1 MSALC
6 VYVSTKR
13 QRKLATSAVDFPSEG
28 PLVFGNEWALCVRS
42 KSLSLALW
50 PATKSDGTFQKE
62 ACATF
67 SFLDLSKNRCCCE
80 KNKQSWVW
88 HWEPIVTLLRAPPV
102 FGMFTRL
109 LVSGQTDHVNAC
121 ELLFFPIFRFLPPTL
136 NTPQTAIN
144 DRQCNTECCALIY
157 KAKQTSHREE
167 YWQPEQSVTSL
178 FTEVNRNN
186 HSKSSWKALI
196 WSLPGGMCKIS
207 GLKSHKLQL

>member
-1 MSALC
+1 MDLGPAVHRNQNKFVTLQHLETVGVSPLRLC
-6 VYVSTKR
+6 QHKTPEETGDICCGLPFWR
-13 QRKLATSAVDFPSEG
+13 A
-28 PLVFGNEWALCVRS
+28 LVFGNEWALCVRS

-88 HWEPIVTLLRAPPV
+88 HWEPIVTLLRA
-102 FGMFTRL
+102 T
-109 LVSGQTDHVNAC
+109 
-121 ELLFFPIFRFLPPTL
+121 TL

-144 DRQCNTECCALIY
+144 DGQCNTECCALIY

-167 YWQPEQSVTSL
+167 YWQLEQSVTSL
-178 FTEVNRNN
+178 FIEVNRNN

-196 WSLPGGMCKIS
+196 RSLPGEICKIS